1 MKKWFTV
8 FRNRSDL
15 PEMTLPLAI
24 LMILIVLSSAVL
36 ALKSVRCGVAGAFL
50 FVGMMVVS
58 ITAYVLL
65 IILWRKLVVIAAAPL
80 SAAVMLCFD
89 SSVFGMTVLSL
100 STLFLAYTLAVS
112 VLSGED
118 RYRRTMIF
126 SLAVIFTMLL
136 AGTAWIGLNYDS
148 CGDFFLSLRAE
159 LAERIKTVYSNTAS
173 SQIYT
178 QSLDTVPVQIAES
191 EVASTVA
198 SIMAAIP
205 AYAAMAGLLFAWFVD
220 GLLRFVLAQLNAIDD
235 FLPRTHRITLP
246 KYYAIGHITITL
258 LMVFT
263 SPVYNPLIYTVL
275 RSLFLSL
282 FLPCLYI
289 GCVKLR
295 RNVMIRLYFIHGKR
309 TISLFILLFT
319 VMLVGISNFSV
330 FFSLVGAVCT
340 LRFHRKMKERLCD
353 SI

>member
-24 LMILIVLSSAVL
+24 LMILIVLSSGVL
-36 ALKSVRCGVAGAFL
+36 ALKSVRCGIVGAVL
-50 FVGMMVVS
+50 FVVMMVVS

-65 IILWRKLVVIAAAPL
+65 IILWRKLAVIAAAPL
-80 SAAVMLCFD
+80 SAVVMLCFD
-89 SSVFGMTVLSL
+89 CSVFGMAVLSL

-126 SLAVIFTMLL
+126 SLAVILTMLL

-148 CGDFFLSLRAE
+148 YGEFFLSFREE
-159 LAERIKTVYSNTAS
+159 LAEQIKAVYANAS
-173 SQIYT
+173 FSQIYT
-178 QSLDTVPVQIAES
+178 RSLDTVPVQITES
-191 EVASTVA
+191 EAVSLVA

-205 AYAAMAGLLFAWFVD
+205 AYTAMAGLLFAWLVD
-220 GLLRFVLAQLNAIDD
+220 GMLRFVLAQLDAIDD

-246 KYYAIGHITITL
+246 KYYAIGHITVTL
-258 LMVFT
+258 LMMFT

-275 RSLFLSL
+275 RSLFLSG

-295 RNVMIRLYFIHGKR
+295 RSVMIRLYFIHGKR
-309 TISLFILLFT
+309 AISLFILLFT
-319 VMLVGISNFSV
+319 VMLVGVSNFAV